1 MIDFAIEKFGKLDIL
16 INNAGL
22 MDNFATAESLD
33 TELMLR
39 LMKDLPD
46 YQIAVQRAE
55 VNVNRPCQPTYE
67 AMEEMIRMSAE
78 DPASALEE
86 FAKIRTLAYF
96 HKSPYHYV
104 LHWFR
109 DTYVDAS
116 VCTAA

>member
-1 MIDFAIEKFGKLDIL
+1 MKKVAVDFMKKEIVVSAKFLRQSRVVDSDEY
-16 INNAGL
+16 N
-22 MDNFATAESLD
+22 M
-33 TELMLR
+33 MLR

-46 YQIAVQRAE
+46 YQIAVQRAD